1 MTETTTAST
10 LPTYYLSHGGGPWP
24 WMPNMA
30 PAYAVLDASLK
41 ALRRELDEKPRA
53 VLVVTAHWETED
65 FTFSAAERPGMIY
78 DYYGFPP
85 ETYEITYPAP
95 GLPSLAA
102 RAAGL
107 LRDGGMTANIDAARG
122 FDHGTF
128 SLMQAI
134 YPEAAMPIV
143 QMSIRKDFDP
153 ALHVE
158 AGKLLAP
165 LRDEGVLVVGSGLSF
180 HNLRAMGPV
189 GRDASRA
196 FDGWLQQA
204 LLGATGEPRASN
216 LLDWEKA
223 PAARHVHPREDH
235 LMPLHA
241 AVGAAMEEEAHLSYH
256 QEDFFGAITASSFRF
271 GDAPLPVS

>member
-1 MTETTTAST
+1 MTIPAPTSSP

-24 WMPNMA
+24 WMPNAA

-41 ALRRELDEKPRA
+41 ALRRELLERPKA

-95 GLPSLAA
+95 GLPSLAE

-107 LRDGGMTANIDAARG
+107 LRDGGMTAGIDHERG

-134 YPEAAMPIV
+134 YPEAEMPIV
-143 QMSIRKDFDP
+143 QMSIRKDYDP
-153 ALHVE
+153 ALHIA

-165 LRDEGVLVVGSGLSF
+165 LRDAGVLVVGSGLSF
-180 HNLRAMGPV
+180 HNLRAMGPL

-196 FDGWLQQA
+196 FDGWLQHA
-204 LLGATGEPRASN
+204 LFDAVGETRAKT

-223 PAARHVHPREDH
+223 PAARQVHPREDH
-235 LMPLHA
+235 LMPLHV
-241 AVGAAMEEEAHLSYH
+241 AVGAASEDAAHLSYH
-256 QEDFFGAITASSFRF
+256 QDDFFGAITASSFRF
-271 GDAPLPVS
+271 GDAPAS